1 MNLRPTTLIAV
12 LLALVLLAPA
22 SAAWAQGQRI
32 TGSFDADFDDR
43 PWPDVTARLPKFP
56 DSSDLV
62 EIHVEG
68 EQSTKFLIDVAS
80 VDLAS
85 DAVIRFT
92 MLARSASG
100 AESLTYEGIRCSSAE
115 RKLYAF
121 GRSNRNWEKALNAKW
136 RDIVLIGSVNSY
148 HAALYLSYFCQ
159 RHAPLKSRQLLVDTI
174 KRGGFPVERGS

>member
-1 MNLRPTTLIAV
+1 MSSQPASLFAAM
-12 LLALVLLAPA
+12 LALVLLAPV
-22 SAAWAQGQRI
+22 SAMAQGQGI
-32 TGSFDADFDDR
+32 TGSFDADFNDR
-43 PWPDVTARLPKFP
+43 PWPDVAAHLPKFP
-56 DSSDLV
+56 DPSDLA
-62 EIHVEG
+62 EIRVEG
-68 EQSTKFLIDVAS
+68 EQSTKFLIDLAS
-80 VDLAS
+80 VDLGS

-121 GRSNRNWEKALNAKW
+121 GRSNRSWDKALNARW
-136 RDIVLIGSVNSY
+136 RDISVVGTVNSY

-159 RHAPLKSRQLLVDTI
+159 RHAPLKSQQLLVDTI